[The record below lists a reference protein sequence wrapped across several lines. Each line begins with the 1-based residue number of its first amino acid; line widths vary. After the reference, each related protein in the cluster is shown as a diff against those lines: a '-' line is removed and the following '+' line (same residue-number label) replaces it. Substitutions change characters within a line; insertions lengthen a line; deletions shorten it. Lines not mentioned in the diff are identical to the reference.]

1 MRFFILTA
9 ALCLIAWSTPEF
21 RAWSKTLL
29 EDHDDPHIVAAIE
42 LRCASKEN
50 GTFRTQCAR
59 ELERDFERGIRQP
72 EAIVRLH
79 CSRFSSDWAPTSHSP
94 DSICE
99 ELYGGW
105 IEG

>member
-9 ALCLIAWSTPEF
+9 ALCLTTWSIPEF
-21 RAWSKTLL
+21 RAWSTTLF
-29 EDHDDPHIVAAIE
+29 EDGEDPHIVAAIE
-42 LRCASKEN
+42 LRCASKESAA
-50 GTFRTQCAR
+50 FRAQCAR
-59 ELERDFERGIRQP
+59 ELERDFERGVRLP

-79 CSRFSSDWAPTSHSP
+79 CSRFSSDWAPTSNSP
-94 DSICE
+94 DPICK